1 MSKIFPNLAK
11 KWITSEQ
18 MVCTNYDYIS
28 YVALNDAVAELLL
41 RGGTLMIVDNP
52 KSKLN

>member
-11 KWITSEQ
+11 ERITSEH
-18 MVCTNYDYIS
+18 MVRTNYDYTS
-28 YVALNDAVAELLL
+28 YVALNDAVAQLLL